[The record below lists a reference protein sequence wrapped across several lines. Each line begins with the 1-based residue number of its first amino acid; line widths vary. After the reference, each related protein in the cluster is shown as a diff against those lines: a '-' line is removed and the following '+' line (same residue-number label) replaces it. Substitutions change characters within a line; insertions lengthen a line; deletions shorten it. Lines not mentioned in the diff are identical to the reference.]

1 MGILVGNMKSAFSLV
16 YSKTVLIFSLSLLLL
31 MLTSG
36 ATLGRA
42 DVTAAMGAKEDRAST
57 AFVGSVQAVK
67 TEQALFVNPP
77 GEPEKWVE
85 AERILTEIAQYKVD
99 GKLKERTAYHPD
111 GSSAVRVVRVYNDA
125 GRLKTEQLYN
135 PGDTLWRKT
144 TYTYNEAGQ
153 LTEAV
158 STDTDGDVWFR
169 DVYVYN
175 QAGQL
180 SQVDHH
186 DPDGSFLHRAT
197 YTYNPQGQITE
208 RSLSDADG
216 SRISSN
222 VYAYE
227 TDGKLGKL
235 GKMSAVTTQGRSGS
249 LTSRWVYAYDERGNE
264 REWIAYKADGSKRRK
279 EVYAYEY
286 DARGNWVKRIT
297 SEWIPDG
304 QAGYLE
310 LAEAVYRDI
319 TYYAEPQA
327 GPAVTDQKKNDE
339 LR

>member
-1 MGILVGNMKSAFSLV
+1 MLKPLRAHGARYPKLMQIALG
-16 YSKTVLIFSLSLLLL
+16 LIISLSISASLPLHV
-31 MLTSG
+31 
-36 ATLGRA
+36 RA
-42 DVTAAMGAKEDRAST
+42 DVTAAMGAKEDRTST
-57 AFVGSVQAVK
+57 VFVGSVQTVK

-85 AERILTEIAQYKVD
+85 DERILTEIAHYKMD
-99 GKLKERTAYHPD
+99 GELKERTAYHPD

-153 LTEAV
+153 LTKAV
-158 STDTDGDVWFR
+158 STDTDGDVWFT

-175 QAGQL
+175 QAGQP
-180 SQVDHH
+180 SQIDHH

-235 GKMSAVTTQGRSGS
+235 GKMSEVTTQGRSGS
-249 LTSRWVYAYDERGNE
+249 LTSRWVYVYDERGNE
-264 REWIAYKADGSKRRK
+264 RECSGTEGPRSPACDGLGRRLPGTT
-279 EVYAYEY
+279 
-286 DARGNWVKRIT
+286 R
-297 SEWIPDG
+297 
-304 QAGYLE
+304 
-310 LAEAVYRDI
+310 EATHGSHGTRF
-319 TYYAEPQA
+319 
-327 GPAVTDQKKNDE
+327 